1 MHDQSQPCWERWAL
15 NPPAGCLEE
24 MDNTALNCL
33 SKNRNTKKYLLII
46 PHHSTELHMGIVIS
60 DSKTTNKCAPR
71 LNFRHTNYC

>member
-1 MHDQSQPCWERWAL
+1 ME
-15 NPPAGCLEE
+15 
-24 MDNTALNCL
+24 NTALNCL

-46 PHHSTELHMGIVIS
+46 PHHSTELHMGTVTK